1 MKLENIED
9 EVVNGGL
16 AGSKRV
22 LSFLQSHVDSHSNS
36 SDGFISKMSDVEKK
50 KMSALIKSANDL
62 LKTISTRT
70 LNMISSNNTYKSQIR
85 DWQKK
90 HGKSINTK
98 AAVAGLISDVES
110 KLNKSIVSSKRGDT
124 RRKRELEKKIVM
136 TFYKNNKDEIK
147 KIFDLQYLIIQ
158 AKSMIEAP

>member
-1 MKLENIED
+1 MKLDHLED
-9 EVVNGGL
+9 EVINGGL
-16 AGSKRV
+16 EGSKRI
-22 LSFLQSHVDSHSNS
+22 LSFLQSHVDSHSNR
-36 SDGFISKMSDVEKK
+36 SDGFMSRMSDAEKK
-50 KMSALIKSANDL
+50 KMSAIVKSANETL
-62 LKTISTRT
+62 RTISTRT
-70 LNMISSNNTYKSQIR
+70 LNMISSNKTYKSQIR
-85 DWQKK
+85 DWQKT

-98 AAVAGLISDVES
+98 TSVAGLISNVEA

-147 KIFDLQYLIIQ
+147 KIFDLQNLIVQ